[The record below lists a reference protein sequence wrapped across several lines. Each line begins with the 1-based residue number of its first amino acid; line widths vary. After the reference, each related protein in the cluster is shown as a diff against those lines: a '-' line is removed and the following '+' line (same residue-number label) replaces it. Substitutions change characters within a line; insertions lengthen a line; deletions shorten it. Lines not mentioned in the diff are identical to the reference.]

1 MSEQRL
7 KSILLVDDET
17 DILNSFSGFL
27 RRRNFEVFTAETGKE
42 GLRLAKEKKPD
53 LIVLD
58 LILPDID
65 GSDVASE
72 LLQDPKT
79 REIPIIFLTCM
90 VTKPEQDETGV
101 YIANRCIVAKPCKPE
116 EILVLIKERL
126 GIAAS

>member
-1 MSEQRL
+1 MAEGQG

-17 DILNSFSGFL
+17 DILDSLAGFL
-27 RRRNFEVFTAETGKE
+27 KRRSFEVYTAATGKE
-42 GLRLAKEKKPD
+42 GLRIAKEKKPD

-79 REIPIIFLTCM
+79 RNIPIIFLTCM

-116 EILVLIKERL
+116 EILALIKERL
-126 GIAAS
+126 GNTTP